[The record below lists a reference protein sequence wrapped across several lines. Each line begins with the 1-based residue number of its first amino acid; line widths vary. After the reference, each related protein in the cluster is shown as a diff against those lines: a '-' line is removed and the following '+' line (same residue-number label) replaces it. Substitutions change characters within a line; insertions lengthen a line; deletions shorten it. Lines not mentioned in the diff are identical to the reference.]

1 MKKLFA
7 IFASFLL
14 LAGVFVVLPGSASA
28 GSRRFCYPR
37 HHENRP
43 NEETVVNED
52 NDKVVVKVSNF
63 AFVSSS
69 TVAMSNT
76 GGNTQKWNDDNNSMV
91 TGKAQAVAE
100 SQNVVNS
107 TNVEIIQ
114 D

>member
-1 MKKLFA
+1 MKKIFA
-7 IFASFLL
+7 ILASFAFLVGFF
-14 LAGVFVVLPGSASA
+14 AMLPGSASA
-28 GSRRFCYPR
+28 SSRRFCGPR
-37 HHENRP
+37 HHDPKP

-63 AFVSSS
+63 AFVKSS

-76 GGNTQKWNDDNNSMV
+76 GGNTQKWNDDNNSID
-91 TGKAQAVAE
+91 TGKAQSVAE

-107 TNVEIIQ
+107 TNIEINQ